1 MMEEVLQ
8 TFEWCIQGAFWMW
21 IIALTW
27 WGWCFWCYLVD
38 RMRAHQE
45 PPPRADGNSQRP
57 APVMGRS
64 SSMISMA

>member
-45 PPPRADGNSQRP
+45 PPPRAGDGRTDDR
-57 APVMGRS
+57 AS
-64 SSMISMA
+64 SGPPSGAA